1 MYQSHGWW
9 FPDQDTHFSGMLTK
23 AMSKIGRA
31 EYQHEARELG
41 IHHAQQRRLA
51 LDIGANVGLWTR
63 DLAASFD
70 RVIAF
75 EPVSDFRACLEKNV
89 PASNLEV
96 KACALGNQDTTI
108 DMVIVEGNTGHSHV
122 NPNTMGTGSVPMYRL
137 DSLNITGI
145 DLVKIDCEG
154 YEETILQGAQE
165 TLCRERPIIIIEQ
178 KLHKDTGVTK
188 QTQFNAIALLESWG
202 FVRLGNV
209 RNDYVMGWPRPL

>member
-9 FPDQDTHFSGMLTK
+9 FPDQDTHFSGMLKK
-23 AMSKIGRA
+23 AMSKIGIA
-31 EYQHEARELG
+31 EYQQEARALG
-41 IHHAQQRRLA
+41 IYHAQQRRLA

-63 DLAASFD
+63 DLAANFA

-89 PASNLEV
+89 VSSNLEI
-96 KACALGNQDTTI
+96 KACALGNTDTTI
-108 DMVIVEGNTGHSHV
+108 DMIIVEGNTGHSHV
-122 NPNTMGTGSVPMYRL
+122 NPNTMGTGTIPMYRL
-137 DSLNITGI
+137 DSLDITGI

-154 YEETILQGAQE
+154 YEETILQGARE
-165 TLCRERPIIIIEQ
+165 TLCREHPIVIIEQ

-209 RNDYVMGWPRPL
+209 RNDYVMGWPVDS